1 MKKLFIM
8 GLAAMGLALTACNSD
23 ETVEMAKGKAIGFS
37 SFVDKSTRGAADDV
51 TLTNL
56 GSVELYGWRGDDV
69 LFNKQVLNV
78 DDNGVSSYSPLRYWE
93 AGYTYNFEAIAPKA
107 GVNGVEF
114 AAAKTGGTI
123 TFTNNATTD
132 LLYVKA
138 AEKTM
143 DAEIKSAPAEVELNF
158 AHQLA
163 RVKFTF
169 KNTFPA
175 NAAAKI
181 SVKDVKITNAYKK
194 GSITP
199 AAENAKWTVDA
210 TNKDLVVAFAN
221 STNTEKAPTNL
232 VAGTGVGETDH
243 MYLIPTAD
251 ATTEY
256 TVTFTVTLDQ
266 NGVTTDYNHTVTFQ
280 TEQKQGLS
288 YNYIAEINEKN
299 INPNP
304 NEQLFP
310 IEFTAKVADWG
321 TWSNDVTIMKPAAS
335 K

>member
-37 SFVDKSTRGAADDV
+37 SFVDKSTRATDV
-51 TLTNL
+51 TLANL
-56 GSVELYGWRGDDV
+56 GSIEVYGWRGDHQIFD
-69 LFNKQVLNV
+69 KQQVTINAES
-78 DDNGVSSYSPLRYWE
+78 GEGTYSPIQYWE
-93 AGYTYNFEAIAPKA
+93 AKNTYNFEAIAPKNGDK
-107 GVNGVEF
+107 GVTF
-114 AAAKTGGTI
+114 AANVNGGTI
-123 TFTNNATTD
+123 TFVNDAKTD
-132 LLYVKA
+132 LLYSKA
-138 AEKTM
+138 TQVTTAEKLT
-143 DAEIKSAPAEVELNF
+143 ATPGKVNF
-158 AHQLA
+158 TFQHQLA

-181 SVKDVKITNAYKK
+181 SVKDVKITNAYKN
-194 GSITP
+194 GTITP
-199 AAENAKWTVDA
+199 AVANAKWNA
-210 TNKDLVVAFAN
+210 TDNTLQVSF
-221 STNTEKAPTNL
+221 TNPAENAPTNL
-232 VAGTGVGETDH
+232 VAANGVGATDH
-243 MYLIPTAD
+243 MYLIPTAK
-251 ATTEY
+251 EESY

-266 NGVTTDYNHTVTFQ
+266 NGATTDYKHSVPFKATQ
-280 TEQKQGLS
+280 EQGKS
-288 YNYIAEINEKN
+288 YNYVAEINAKN

-310 IEFTAKVADWG
+310 IEFTANVADWG